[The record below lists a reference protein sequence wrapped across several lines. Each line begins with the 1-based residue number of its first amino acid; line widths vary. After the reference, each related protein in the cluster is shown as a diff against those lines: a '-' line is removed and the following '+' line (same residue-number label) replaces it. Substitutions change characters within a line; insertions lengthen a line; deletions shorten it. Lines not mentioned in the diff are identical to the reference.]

1 VCLRI
6 GIGLTFAA
14 LLLLAA
20 LAPAHTP
27 ISSSIDSIFA
37 PLAGSGSPGAAVL
50 VRSHGRTVF
59 ERGYGVRDLRTRTRI
74 DSVTCF
80 RLASLSKQFTA
91 LAVMLLVHDRKLQY
105 ESKLTDIFAEFPAY
119 GRAITIRQLL
129 THTSGLPDYENLM
142 EAPGSPPRWTASN
155 QIHDGEVLDL
165 LKRQPACKFPPGTS
179 WSYSN
184 SGYVMLG
191 LIVAR
196 VSGMPFERFL
206 HERIFEPLHMTGT
219 LVFVNGENE
228 VPNRAYGHIRGLEG
242 FSENDQ
248 SSTSATQGDGGV
260 YSNVAD
266 LAKWDDA
273 LETHAL
279 LSAEEMKPAL
289 IPAVL
294 AGGAQPRWPVTPGE
308 DNLAPGKPVVYGF
321 GWFLDPWRGHAR
333 MWHFGSTSGFRA
345 AIHRFSSDRLTVVVL
360 CNRTDL
366 DAGRYALEVTD
377 LLLRGK

>member
-1 VCLRI
+1 VCFRI
-6 GIGLTFAA
+6 GVGLALAA
-14 LLLLAA
+14 LLFLAA

-27 ISSSIDSIFA
+27 ISSSIDAIFA
-37 PLAGSGSPGAAVL
+37 PLAGSDSPGAAVL
-50 VRSHGRTVF
+50 VRSRGRTVF

-74 DSVTCF
+74 DSATGF
-80 RLASLSKQFTA
+80 RLASVSKQFTA
-91 LAVMLLVHDRKLQY
+91 MAVMILVRDGKLRY
-105 ESKLTDIFAEFPAY
+105 ESHLTDVFPEFPTY

-142 EAPGSPPRWTASN
+142 ETPGSPPRWTASN

-165 LKRQPACKFPPGTS
+165 LKRQPAGKFPPGTS

-196 VSGMPFERFL
+196 VSGMPFKRFL
-206 HERIFEPLHMTGT
+206 HERIFEPLHMIGT

-248 SSTSATQGDGGV
+248 SSTSATLGDGGV
-260 YSNVAD
+260 YSNLAD
-266 LAKWDDA
+266 LAKWDEA
-273 LETHAL
+273 LETHVL

-289 IPAVL
+289 MSAVL
-294 AGGAQPRWPVTPGE
+294 SGGAQPTWPLTPGE
-308 DNLAPGKPVVYGF
+308 DNLAPGKPAAYGF
-321 GWFLDPWRGHAR
+321 GWFLDAWRGRAR
-333 MWHFGSTSGFRA
+333 MWHFGSTSGFRT
-345 AIHRFSSDRLTVVVL
+345 AIHRFTSDRLTVIVL

-366 DAGRYALEVTD
+366 DAGKYGLEVAD
-377 LLLRGK
+377 LLLPGK